1 MLFDTLRK
9 YLADNLNDGLLPCV
23 YFLCC
28 SWFKLWYVPNQCC
41 HILIFFTYAKS
52 IFIFQENASI
62 IFHQQFSWECSCF
75 WSKFLRGH
83 ALYCSNGGSA
93 EVWGIGRFCQHV
105 HIVES
110 TCTVLYLGPTS
121 YTQCFCSHGV
131 IIYTGLYTPFFP
143 QSF

>member
-1 MLFDTLRK
+1 MTVSCPVFIF
-9 YLADNLNDGLLPCV
+9 CV
-23 YFLCC
+23 VVGSNYD
-28 SWFKLWYVPNQCC
+28 KLILYVPNQCC
-41 HILIFFTYAKS
+41 HMLIFFTYAKS
-52 IFIFQENASI
+52 IFIIQENASI

-105 HIVES
+105 LIVES

-131 IIYTGLYTPFFP
+131 IIYTGLYTPFFF
-143 QSF
+143 SLSKTKIFCNV